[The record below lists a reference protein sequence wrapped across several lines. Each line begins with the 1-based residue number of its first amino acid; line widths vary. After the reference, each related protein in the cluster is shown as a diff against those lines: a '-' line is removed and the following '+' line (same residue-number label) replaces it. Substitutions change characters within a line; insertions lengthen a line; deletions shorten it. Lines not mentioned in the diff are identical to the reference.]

1 MVLPPG
7 VGVGVGRWAWAAA
20 VNGGAGDLS
29 IHPAIVGLYRTGD
42 GISQHGW
49 IDGWALASS
58 GPLFSLPSVVV
69 VATSRV
75 SHQKVMFNLLVF
87 HSLSLG
93 FLSFPSNNNDNNNPS
108 CPPSNHSHYTTKLTQ
123 SFHTLF
129 FSSQNNS
136 SFVCNVLLRIFLYSL
151 CFLFWSVFMS
161 VSVFFS
167 LDVVVWCKVQ
177 RYHK

>member
-1 MVLPPG
+1 VGSSKRWGWGYYPSIQQSSVYIEPG
-7 VGVGVGRWAWAAA
+7 MG
-20 VNGGAGDLS
+20 
-29 IHPAIVGLYRTGD
+29 YRST
-42 GISQHGW
+42 
-49 IDGWALASS
+49 DGWMD
-58 GPLFSLPSVVV
+58 GPWPLLVRFFSLPSVVVV